1 MKIQLHKWNQSY
13 GFLLGKVLQE
23 MENKFAEGLIPFN
36 INARQYGVLL
46 FIQEN
51 PYSSQKDIS
60 ENLQIDRT
68 TMVSHIDHL
77 ETLAFVERTKNPND
91 RRSYSLKI
99 TEEGKD
105 VLDSRWKFLTNIESE
120 VLAPLNQQE
129 RQLLKDFLVKVW
141 LYKKQE
147 VIKYERT

>member
-1 MKIQLHKWNQSY
+1 MDKWNQSY
-13 GFLLGKVLQE
+13 GFLLGKVLQQ
-23 MENKFAEGLIPFN
+23 METKFAEGLVPFN

-46 FIQEN
+46 FIKGN

-77 ETLAFVERTKNPND
+77 ESLGFVERTRNPND
-91 RRSYSLKI
+91 RRSYSLLI
-99 TEEGKD
+99 TPKGNN
-105 VLDSRWKFLTNIESE
+105 VLDSRWEFLNNTELE

-129 RQLLKDFLVKVW
+129 RQLLKEMLIKVW
-141 LYKKQE
+141 NSL
-147 VIKYERT
+147 

>member
-1 MKIQLHKWNQSY
+1 MEKWNQSY
-13 GFLLGKVLQE
+13 GFLLGKVLQR
-23 MENKFAEGLIPFN
+23 MESKFAEGLIPYE

-46 FIQEN
+46 FIKEN
-51 PYSSQKDIS
+51 PYSSQKEIS

-77 ETLAFVERTKNPND
+77 ETLGFVERTKNPND

-99 TEEGKD
+99 TEKGND
-105 VLDSRWKFLTNIESE
+105 VLDSRWEFLMNTELE

-129 RQLLKDFLVKVW
+129 RQLLKNSL
-141 LYKKQE
+141 
-147 VIKYERT
+147 IKIWRSL

>member
-1 MKIQLHKWNQSY
+1 MKLEKWNQSY
-13 GFLLGKVLQE
+13 GFLLGKVLQQ
-23 MENKFAEGLIPFN
+23 MESKFAEGLIPYE

-46 FIQEN
+46 FIKGN

-77 ETLAFVERTKNPND
+77 ETLGFVERKKNPND
-91 RRSYSLKI
+91 RRSYSLMI
-99 TEEGKD
+99 TEKGND
-105 VLDSRWKFLTNIESE
+105 VLDSRWEFLINTELA

-129 RQLLKDFLVKVW
+129 RQLLKDFLVKIW
-141 LYKKQE
+141 RSL
-147 VIKYERT
+147 